1 MRSVRGDSWLKQ
13 ANGCSGI
20 DVSDRDGYLRD
31 TYKILKVCLKIVKE
45 NAMLKKYLIVF
56 LVSMVPLIELRGAI
70 PISQGMGLPI
80 WTSYVVSIIGNMVPV
95 PFIYLFA
102 RKILEWGADKPVIGK
117 FFTFCLEKG
126 KKGGEKLQEKAGRGL
141 FVALMLFVGIPL
153 PGTGAWTGT
162 LAASLLD
169 MKFKDSVIAVMLGV
183 LLAGIIMM
191 AASMGVFG
199 AAGAL
204 LGQREGSIVMEAYT
218 DFAEVYDTFMGDVP
232 YEEWADFLA
241 SLIEAYGV
249 SRPVREPGEVQEL
262 EEAPESG
269 YIQGFEEAP
278 ESGEVQEFEEVQE
291 EPGVTEEDALI
302 SERNLVLDLGCGTGT
317 ITELLYEKG
326 YDMIGVD
333 SSEEMLQIALDKKF
347 ETGSD
352 ILYLC
357 QDMRELDLYSTVGTV
372 VSVCDS
378 LNYLLMDEDVLQTFH
393 LVNNYLFPGGI
404 FIFDFNTIY
413 KYEEV
418 IGDTTIAENREDCSF
433 IWENF
438 YSCEDHINEYDV
450 TVFERQEDDL
460 YRRFTETHYQ
470 RGYTLEEMKTFL
482 EKAGLIFVTALDEKT
497 HKAPTETSERIYV
510 IAREHGKQ

>member
-1 MRSVRGDSWLKQ
+1 
-13 ANGCSGI
+13 
-20 DVSDRDGYLRD
+20 
-31 TYKILKVCLKIVKE
+31 
-45 NAMLKKYLIVF
+45 
-56 LVSMVPLIELRGAI
+56 
-70 PISQGMGLPI
+70 
-80 WTSYVVSIIGNMVPV
+80 
-95 PFIYLFA
+95 
-102 RKILEWGADKPVIGK
+102 
-117 FFTFCLEKG
+117 
-126 KKGGEKLQEKAGRGL
+126 
-141 FVALMLFVGIPL
+141 
-153 PGTGAWTGT
+153 
-162 LAASLLD
+162 
-169 MKFKDSVIAVMLGV
+169 
-183 LLAGIIMM
+183 
-191 AASMGVFG
+191 
-199 AAGAL
+199 
-204 LGQREGSIVMEAYT
+204 MEAYT

-291 EPGVTEEDALI
+291 SGYIQEFEEAPEYGEVQEVEEVQEEPGVTEDALI

-347 ETGSD
+347 ETRSD

-497 HKAPTETSERIYV
+497 HEAPTETSERIYV

>member
-1 MRSVRGDSWLKQ
+1 
-13 ANGCSGI
+13 
-20 DVSDRDGYLRD
+20 
-31 TYKILKVCLKIVKE
+31 
-45 NAMLKKYLIVF
+45 
-56 LVSMVPLIELRGAI
+56 
-70 PISQGMGLPI
+70 
-80 WTSYVVSIIGNMVPV
+80 
-95 PFIYLFA
+95 
-102 RKILEWGADKPVIGK
+102 
-117 FFTFCLEKG
+117 
-126 KKGGEKLQEKAGRGL
+126 
-141 FVALMLFVGIPL
+141 
-153 PGTGAWTGT
+153 
-162 LAASLLD
+162 
-169 MKFKDSVIAVMLGV
+169 
-183 LLAGIIMM
+183 
-191 AASMGVFG
+191 
-199 AAGAL
+199 
-204 LGQREGSIVMEAYT
+204 MEAYT

-269 YIQGFEEAP
+269 DIQELEEVPESGYIQEFEEAP

-291 EPGVTEEDALI
+291 EPGVTEDALI

-347 ETGSD
+347 ETRSD

-497 HKAPTETSERIYV
+497 HEAPTETSERIYV

>member
-1 MRSVRGDSWLKQ
+1 
-13 ANGCSGI
+13 
-20 DVSDRDGYLRD
+20 
-31 TYKILKVCLKIVKE
+31 
-45 NAMLKKYLIVF
+45 
-56 LVSMVPLIELRGAI
+56 
-70 PISQGMGLPI
+70 
-80 WTSYVVSIIGNMVPV
+80 
-95 PFIYLFA
+95 
-102 RKILEWGADKPVIGK
+102 
-117 FFTFCLEKG
+117 
-126 KKGGEKLQEKAGRGL
+126 
-141 FVALMLFVGIPL
+141 
-153 PGTGAWTGT
+153 
-162 LAASLLD
+162 
-169 MKFKDSVIAVMLGV
+169 
-183 LLAGIIMM
+183 
-191 AASMGVFG
+191 
-199 AAGAL
+199 
-204 LGQREGSIVMEAYT
+204 MEAYT

-291 EPGVTEEDALI
+291 EPGVTEDALI

-333 SSEEMLQIALDKKF
+333 SSEEMLQIALNKKF

>member
-1 MRSVRGDSWLKQ
+1 
-13 ANGCSGI
+13 
-20 DVSDRDGYLRD
+20 
-31 TYKILKVCLKIVKE
+31 
-45 NAMLKKYLIVF
+45 
-56 LVSMVPLIELRGAI
+56 
-70 PISQGMGLPI
+70 
-80 WTSYVVSIIGNMVPV
+80 
-95 PFIYLFA
+95 
-102 RKILEWGADKPVIGK
+102 
-117 FFTFCLEKG
+117 
-126 KKGGEKLQEKAGRGL
+126 
-141 FVALMLFVGIPL
+141 
-153 PGTGAWTGT
+153 
-162 LAASLLD
+162 
-169 MKFKDSVIAVMLGV
+169 
-183 LLAGIIMM
+183 
-191 AASMGVFG
+191 
-199 AAGAL
+199 
-204 LGQREGSIVMEAYT
+204 MEAYT

-291 EPGVTEEDALI
+291 EPGVTEDALI

>member
-1 MRSVRGDSWLKQ
+1 
-13 ANGCSGI
+13 
-20 DVSDRDGYLRD
+20 
-31 TYKILKVCLKIVKE
+31 
-45 NAMLKKYLIVF
+45 
-56 LVSMVPLIELRGAI
+56 
-70 PISQGMGLPI
+70 
-80 WTSYVVSIIGNMVPV
+80 
-95 PFIYLFA
+95 
-102 RKILEWGADKPVIGK
+102 
-117 FFTFCLEKG
+117 
-126 KKGGEKLQEKAGRGL
+126 
-141 FVALMLFVGIPL
+141 
-153 PGTGAWTGT
+153 
-162 LAASLLD
+162 
-169 MKFKDSVIAVMLGV
+169 
-183 LLAGIIMM
+183 
-191 AASMGVFG
+191 
-199 AAGAL
+199 
-204 LGQREGSIVMEAYT
+204 MEAYT

-269 YIQGFEEAP
+269 YIQELEEVPESGYIQELEEVPESGYIQELEEAP

-291 EPGVTEEDALI
+291 EPGVTEDALI

-347 ETGSD
+347 ETRSD

-460 YRRFTETHYQ
+460 YRRFMETHYQ

-497 HKAPTETSERIYV
+497 HEAPTETSERIYV

>member
-1 MRSVRGDSWLKQ
+1 
-13 ANGCSGI
+13 
-20 DVSDRDGYLRD
+20 
-31 TYKILKVCLKIVKE
+31 
-45 NAMLKKYLIVF
+45 
-56 LVSMVPLIELRGAI
+56 
-70 PISQGMGLPI
+70 
-80 WTSYVVSIIGNMVPV
+80 
-95 PFIYLFA
+95 
-102 RKILEWGADKPVIGK
+102 
-117 FFTFCLEKG
+117 
-126 KKGGEKLQEKAGRGL
+126 
-141 FVALMLFVGIPL
+141 
-153 PGTGAWTGT
+153 
-162 LAASLLD
+162 
-169 MKFKDSVIAVMLGV
+169 
-183 LLAGIIMM
+183 
-191 AASMGVFG
+191 
-199 AAGAL
+199 
-204 LGQREGSIVMEAYT
+204 MEAYT

-269 YIQGFEEAP
+269 EVQEFEEVPESGYIQELEEVPESGYIQELEEAP
-278 ESGEVQEFEEVQE
+278 ESGEVQELEEVQE
-291 EPGVTEEDALI
+291 EPGVTEDALI

-347 ETGSD
+347 ETRSD

>member
-1 MRSVRGDSWLKQ
+1 
-13 ANGCSGI
+13 
-20 DVSDRDGYLRD
+20 
-31 TYKILKVCLKIVKE
+31 
-45 NAMLKKYLIVF
+45 
-56 LVSMVPLIELRGAI
+56 
-70 PISQGMGLPI
+70 
-80 WTSYVVSIIGNMVPV
+80 
-95 PFIYLFA
+95 
-102 RKILEWGADKPVIGK
+102 
-117 FFTFCLEKG
+117 
-126 KKGGEKLQEKAGRGL
+126 
-141 FVALMLFVGIPL
+141 
-153 PGTGAWTGT
+153 
-162 LAASLLD
+162 
-169 MKFKDSVIAVMLGV
+169 
-183 LLAGIIMM
+183 
-191 AASMGVFG
+191 
-199 AAGAL
+199 
-204 LGQREGSIVMEAYT
+204 MEAYT

-333 SSEEMLQIALDKKF
+333 SSEEMLQIALDK
-347 ETGSD
+347 TGSD

-418 IGDTTIAENREDCSF
+418 IGDATIAENREDCSF

-438 YSCEDHINEYDV
+438 YSCEDQINEYDV

>member
-1 MRSVRGDSWLKQ
+1 
-13 ANGCSGI
+13 
-20 DVSDRDGYLRD
+20 
-31 TYKILKVCLKIVKE
+31 
-45 NAMLKKYLIVF
+45 
-56 LVSMVPLIELRGAI
+56 
-70 PISQGMGLPI
+70 
-80 WTSYVVSIIGNMVPV
+80 
-95 PFIYLFA
+95 
-102 RKILEWGADKPVIGK
+102 
-117 FFTFCLEKG
+117 
-126 KKGGEKLQEKAGRGL
+126 
-141 FVALMLFVGIPL
+141 
-153 PGTGAWTGT
+153 
-162 LAASLLD
+162 
-169 MKFKDSVIAVMLGV
+169 
-183 LLAGIIMM
+183 
-191 AASMGVFG
+191 
-199 AAGAL
+199 
-204 LGQREGSIVMEAYT
+204 MEAYT

-249 SRPVREPGEVQEL
+249 SRPVREQGEVQEL
-262 EEAPESG
+262 EEAPE
-269 YIQGFEEAP
+269 FEET
-278 ESGEVQEFEEVQE
+278 QE
-291 EPGVTEEDALI
+291 ELEVTEEDALI

-317 ITELLYEKG
+317 LTELLYEKG

-333 SSEEMLQIALDKKF
+333 SSEEMLQIAMDKKF
-347 ETGSD
+347 ETQSD

-378 LNYLLMDEDVLQTFH
+378 LNYLLMDEDVLETFR

-460 YRRFTETHYQ
+460 YRKFTETHYQ
-470 RGYTLEEMKTFL
+470 RGYSLNEMKAFL
-482 EKAGLIFVTALDEKT
+482 EKAGLTFVTAMDEKT
-497 HKAPTETSERIYV
+497 HEAPTETSERIYV
-510 IAREHGKQ
+510 FAREHGKQ

>member
-1 MRSVRGDSWLKQ
+1 
-13 ANGCSGI
+13 
-20 DVSDRDGYLRD
+20 
-31 TYKILKVCLKIVKE
+31 
-45 NAMLKKYLIVF
+45 
-56 LVSMVPLIELRGAI
+56 
-70 PISQGMGLPI
+70 
-80 WTSYVVSIIGNMVPV
+80 
-95 PFIYLFA
+95 
-102 RKILEWGADKPVIGK
+102 
-117 FFTFCLEKG
+117 
-126 KKGGEKLQEKAGRGL
+126 
-141 FVALMLFVGIPL
+141 
-153 PGTGAWTGT
+153 
-162 LAASLLD
+162 
-169 MKFKDSVIAVMLGV
+169 
-183 LLAGIIMM
+183 
-191 AASMGVFG
+191 
-199 AAGAL
+199 
-204 LGQREGSIVMEAYT
+204 MEAYT

-269 YIQGFEEAP
+269 YIQELEEVPESGYIQEFEEAP

-291 EPGVTEEDALI
+291 EPGVTEDALI

-347 ETGSD
+347 ETRSD

-482 EKAGLIFVTALDEKT
+482 EKAGLIFMTALDEKT

>member
-1 MRSVRGDSWLKQ
+1 
-13 ANGCSGI
+13 
-20 DVSDRDGYLRD
+20 
-31 TYKILKVCLKIVKE
+31 
-45 NAMLKKYLIVF
+45 
-56 LVSMVPLIELRGAI
+56 
-70 PISQGMGLPI
+70 
-80 WTSYVVSIIGNMVPV
+80 
-95 PFIYLFA
+95 
-102 RKILEWGADKPVIGK
+102 
-117 FFTFCLEKG
+117 
-126 KKGGEKLQEKAGRGL
+126 
-141 FVALMLFVGIPL
+141 
-153 PGTGAWTGT
+153 
-162 LAASLLD
+162 
-169 MKFKDSVIAVMLGV
+169 
-183 LLAGIIMM
+183 
-191 AASMGVFG
+191 
-199 AAGAL
+199 
-204 LGQREGSIVMEAYT
+204 MEAYT

-269 YIQGFEEAP
+269 YIQELEEVPESGYIQELEEVPESGYIQEFEEAP

-291 EPGVTEEDALI
+291 EPGVTEDALI

-347 ETGSD
+347 ETRSD

-497 HKAPTETSERIYV
+497 HEAPTETSERIYV

>member
-1 MRSVRGDSWLKQ
+1 
-13 ANGCSGI
+13 
-20 DVSDRDGYLRD
+20 
-31 TYKILKVCLKIVKE
+31 
-45 NAMLKKYLIVF
+45 
-56 LVSMVPLIELRGAI
+56 
-70 PISQGMGLPI
+70 
-80 WTSYVVSIIGNMVPV
+80 
-95 PFIYLFA
+95 
-102 RKILEWGADKPVIGK
+102 
-117 FFTFCLEKG
+117 
-126 KKGGEKLQEKAGRGL
+126 
-141 FVALMLFVGIPL
+141 
-153 PGTGAWTGT
+153 
-162 LAASLLD
+162 
-169 MKFKDSVIAVMLGV
+169 
-183 LLAGIIMM
+183 
-191 AASMGVFG
+191 
-199 AAGAL
+199 
-204 LGQREGSIVMEAYT
+204 MEAYT

-232 YEEWADFLA
+232 YEEWADFLS
-241 SLIEAYGV
+241 SLIETYGV
-249 SRPVREPGEVQEL
+249 SRPVREPGKVQEL
-262 EEAPESG
+262 EEAPE
-269 YIQGFEEAP
+269 YEETLEYEEHA
-278 ESGEVQEFEEVQE
+278 ECEEMQDSGELLEKVEMI
-291 EPGVTEEDALI
+291 GEDALI

-333 SSEEMLQIALDKKF
+333 SSEEMLQIAMDKKF
-347 ETGSD
+347 ETQSD

-378 LNYLLMDEDVLQTFH
+378 LNYLLMDEDVIETFR

-460 YRRFTETHYQ
+460 YRKFTETHYQ
-470 RGYTLEEMKTFL
+470 RGYSLDEMKAFL
-482 EKAGLIFVTALDEKT
+482 EKAGLTFVTAMDEKT
-497 HKAPTETSERIYV
+497 HEAPTETSERIYV

>member
-1 MRSVRGDSWLKQ
+1 
-13 ANGCSGI
+13 
-20 DVSDRDGYLRD
+20 
-31 TYKILKVCLKIVKE
+31 
-45 NAMLKKYLIVF
+45 
-56 LVSMVPLIELRGAI
+56 
-70 PISQGMGLPI
+70 
-80 WTSYVVSIIGNMVPV
+80 
-95 PFIYLFA
+95 
-102 RKILEWGADKPVIGK
+102 
-117 FFTFCLEKG
+117 
-126 KKGGEKLQEKAGRGL
+126 
-141 FVALMLFVGIPL
+141 
-153 PGTGAWTGT
+153 
-162 LAASLLD
+162 
-169 MKFKDSVIAVMLGV
+169 
-183 LLAGIIMM
+183 
-191 AASMGVFG
+191 
-199 AAGAL
+199 
-204 LGQREGSIVMEAYT
+204 MEAYT

-269 YIQGFEEAP
+269 YIQELEEVPESGYIQEFEEAP

-291 EPGVTEEDALI
+291 EPGVTEDALI

-347 ETGSD
+347 ETRSD

-470 RGYTLEEMKTFL
+470 RGYSLEEMKTFL

-497 HKAPTETSERIYV
+497 HEAPTETSERIYV

>member
-1 MRSVRGDSWLKQ
+1 
-13 ANGCSGI
+13 
-20 DVSDRDGYLRD
+20 
-31 TYKILKVCLKIVKE
+31 
-45 NAMLKKYLIVF
+45 
-56 LVSMVPLIELRGAI
+56 
-70 PISQGMGLPI
+70 
-80 WTSYVVSIIGNMVPV
+80 
-95 PFIYLFA
+95 
-102 RKILEWGADKPVIGK
+102 
-117 FFTFCLEKG
+117 
-126 KKGGEKLQEKAGRGL
+126 
-141 FVALMLFVGIPL
+141 
-153 PGTGAWTGT
+153 
-162 LAASLLD
+162 
-169 MKFKDSVIAVMLGV
+169 
-183 LLAGIIMM
+183 
-191 AASMGVFG
+191 
-199 AAGAL
+199 
-204 LGQREGSIVMEAYT
+204 MEAYT

-249 SRPVREPGEVQEL
+249 SRPVREPGEMQEL
-262 EEAPESG
+262 EEAPESGYIQELEEAPESGYIPEFEEVSEFEEAPESG

-278 ESGEVQEFEEVQE
+278 ESGGVQEVEEVQE
-291 EPGVTEEDALI
+291 EPGVTKEDALI

>member
-1 MRSVRGDSWLKQ
+1 
-13 ANGCSGI
+13 
-20 DVSDRDGYLRD
+20 
-31 TYKILKVCLKIVKE
+31 
-45 NAMLKKYLIVF
+45 
-56 LVSMVPLIELRGAI
+56 
-70 PISQGMGLPI
+70 
-80 WTSYVVSIIGNMVPV
+80 
-95 PFIYLFA
+95 
-102 RKILEWGADKPVIGK
+102 
-117 FFTFCLEKG
+117 
-126 KKGGEKLQEKAGRGL
+126 
-141 FVALMLFVGIPL
+141 
-153 PGTGAWTGT
+153 
-162 LAASLLD
+162 
-169 MKFKDSVIAVMLGV
+169 
-183 LLAGIIMM
+183 
-191 AASMGVFG
+191 
-199 AAGAL
+199 
-204 LGQREGSIVMEAYT
+204 MEAYT

-241 SLIEAYGV
+241 LLIETYSV

-262 EEAPESG
+262 EEAPESVE
-269 YIQGFEEAP
+269 IQEFEEAL
-278 ESGEVQEFEEVQE
+278 ETGELQEFEEVQE
-291 EPGVTEEDALI
+291 ELEVTEEDALI

-333 SSEEMLQIALDKKF
+333 SSEEMLQIAMDKKF
-347 ETGSD
+347 ETQSD

-378 LNYLLMDEDVLQTFH
+378 LNYLLMDEDVVQTFR

-460 YRRFTETHYQ
+460 YRKFTETHYQ
-470 RGYTLEEMKTFL
+470 RGYSLDEMKAFL
-482 EKAGLIFVTALDEKT
+482 KKAGLTFVTAMDEKT
-497 HKAPTETSERIYV
+497 HEDPTETSERIYV

>member
-1 MRSVRGDSWLKQ
+1 
-13 ANGCSGI
+13 
-20 DVSDRDGYLRD
+20 
-31 TYKILKVCLKIVKE
+31 
-45 NAMLKKYLIVF
+45 
-56 LVSMVPLIELRGAI
+56 
-70 PISQGMGLPI
+70 
-80 WTSYVVSIIGNMVPV
+80 
-95 PFIYLFA
+95 
-102 RKILEWGADKPVIGK
+102 
-117 FFTFCLEKG
+117 
-126 KKGGEKLQEKAGRGL
+126 
-141 FVALMLFVGIPL
+141 
-153 PGTGAWTGT
+153 
-162 LAASLLD
+162 
-169 MKFKDSVIAVMLGV
+169 
-183 LLAGIIMM
+183 
-191 AASMGVFG
+191 
-199 AAGAL
+199 
-204 LGQREGSIVMEAYT
+204 MEAYT

-269 YIQGFEEAP
+269 EVQELEEAP
-278 ESGEVQEFEEVQE
+278 ESGYIQELEEVPESGYIQELEETPESGGVQEFEEVQE
-291 EPGVTEEDALI
+291 EPGVTEDALI

-333 SSEEMLQIALDKKF
+333 SSEEMLQIALNKKF
-347 ETGSD
+347 ETRSD

>member
-1 MRSVRGDSWLKQ
+1 
-13 ANGCSGI
+13 
-20 DVSDRDGYLRD
+20 
-31 TYKILKVCLKIVKE
+31 
-45 NAMLKKYLIVF
+45 
-56 LVSMVPLIELRGAI
+56 
-70 PISQGMGLPI
+70 
-80 WTSYVVSIIGNMVPV
+80 
-95 PFIYLFA
+95 
-102 RKILEWGADKPVIGK
+102 
-117 FFTFCLEKG
+117 
-126 KKGGEKLQEKAGRGL
+126 
-141 FVALMLFVGIPL
+141 
-153 PGTGAWTGT
+153 
-162 LAASLLD
+162 
-169 MKFKDSVIAVMLGV
+169 
-183 LLAGIIMM
+183 
-191 AASMGVFG
+191 
-199 AAGAL
+199 
-204 LGQREGSIVMEAYT
+204 MEAYT

-232 YEEWADFLA
+232 YEAWADFLA
-241 SLIEAYGV
+241 SLIETYGV

-262 EEAPESG
+262 EET
-269 YIQGFEEAP
+269 
-278 ESGEVQEFEEVQE
+278 QEFEETQE
-291 EPGVTEEDALI
+291 ELEVTEEDALI

-333 SSEEMLQIALDKKF
+333 SSEEMLQIAMDKKF
-347 ETGSD
+347 ETQSD

-378 LNYLLMDEDVLQTFH
+378 LNYLLMDEDVIETFR

-460 YRRFTETHYQ
+460 YRKFTETHYQ
-470 RGYTLEEMKTFL
+470 RGYSLDEMKAFL
-482 EKAGLIFVTALDEKT
+482 EKAGLTFVTAMDEKT
-497 HKAPTETSERIYV
+497 HEAPTETSERIYV
-510 IAREHGKQ
+510 IAREHCSHRGAGEQ

>member
-1 MRSVRGDSWLKQ
+1 
-13 ANGCSGI
+13 
-20 DVSDRDGYLRD
+20 
-31 TYKILKVCLKIVKE
+31 
-45 NAMLKKYLIVF
+45 
-56 LVSMVPLIELRGAI
+56 
-70 PISQGMGLPI
+70 
-80 WTSYVVSIIGNMVPV
+80 
-95 PFIYLFA
+95 
-102 RKILEWGADKPVIGK
+102 
-117 FFTFCLEKG
+117 
-126 KKGGEKLQEKAGRGL
+126 
-141 FVALMLFVGIPL
+141 
-153 PGTGAWTGT
+153 
-162 LAASLLD
+162 
-169 MKFKDSVIAVMLGV
+169 
-183 LLAGIIMM
+183 
-191 AASMGVFG
+191 
-199 AAGAL
+199 
-204 LGQREGSIVMEAYT
+204 MEAYT

-269 YIQGFEEAP
+269 DIQELEEVPESGYIQEFEEVP

-291 EPGVTEEDALI
+291 EPGVTEDALI

-347 ETGSD
+347 ETRSD

>member
-1 MRSVRGDSWLKQ
+1 
-13 ANGCSGI
+13 
-20 DVSDRDGYLRD
+20 
-31 TYKILKVCLKIVKE
+31 
-45 NAMLKKYLIVF
+45 
-56 LVSMVPLIELRGAI
+56 
-70 PISQGMGLPI
+70 
-80 WTSYVVSIIGNMVPV
+80 
-95 PFIYLFA
+95 
-102 RKILEWGADKPVIGK
+102 
-117 FFTFCLEKG
+117 
-126 KKGGEKLQEKAGRGL
+126 
-141 FVALMLFVGIPL
+141 
-153 PGTGAWTGT
+153 
-162 LAASLLD
+162 
-169 MKFKDSVIAVMLGV
+169 
-183 LLAGIIMM
+183 
-191 AASMGVFG
+191 
-199 AAGAL
+199 
-204 LGQREGSIVMEAYT
+204 MEAYT

-249 SRPVREPGEVQEL
+249 SRPVREPGEVQEFEEVPESGYIL
-262 EEAPESG
+262 GFEEAPESG
-269 YIQGFEEAP
+269 YIQELEETP

-291 EPGVTEEDALI
+291 EPGVTEDALI

-347 ETGSD
+347 ETRSD

-497 HKAPTETSERIYV
+497 HEAPTETSERIYV

>member
-1 MRSVRGDSWLKQ
+1 
-13 ANGCSGI
+13 
-20 DVSDRDGYLRD
+20 
-31 TYKILKVCLKIVKE
+31 
-45 NAMLKKYLIVF
+45 
-56 LVSMVPLIELRGAI
+56 
-70 PISQGMGLPI
+70 
-80 WTSYVVSIIGNMVPV
+80 
-95 PFIYLFA
+95 
-102 RKILEWGADKPVIGK
+102 
-117 FFTFCLEKG
+117 
-126 KKGGEKLQEKAGRGL
+126 
-141 FVALMLFVGIPL
+141 
-153 PGTGAWTGT
+153 
-162 LAASLLD
+162 
-169 MKFKDSVIAVMLGV
+169 
-183 LLAGIIMM
+183 
-191 AASMGVFG
+191 
-199 AAGAL
+199 
-204 LGQREGSIVMEAYT
+204 MEAYT

-269 YIQGFEEAP
+269 YIQELEEVPESGYIQEFEEVP
-278 ESGEVQEFEEVQE
+278 ESGEVQELEEVQE
-291 EPGVTEEDALI
+291 EPGVTEDALI

-347 ETGSD
+347 ETRSD

-497 HKAPTETSERIYV
+497 HEAPTETSERIYV